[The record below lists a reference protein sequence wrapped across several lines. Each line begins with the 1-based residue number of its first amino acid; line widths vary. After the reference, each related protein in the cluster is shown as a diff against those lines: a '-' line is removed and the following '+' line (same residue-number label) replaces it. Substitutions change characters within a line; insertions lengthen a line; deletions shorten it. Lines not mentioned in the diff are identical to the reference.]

1 MRELVFHQFLT
12 PDFYTTT
19 NKTSLYGTSGTGSRH
34 HTRRPD
40 EPKTKNQVKMHSSQN
55 QFEPRP
61 DSIHDRPSRKKTTP
75 VFSRTSSENL
85 FLVYKFEPRPDS
97 IHDHPSRKKTTPAFS
112 RTSSENLLLVYKL
125 YLSLQNTTCSFKLPV
140 SEMSKCAISNS
151 STSVPN
157 SEILRR
163 PIGRPH

>member
-75 VFSRTSSENL
+75 VFPGRVLRTF
-85 FLVYKFEPRPDS
+85 FLCTSLNQDPTRSTIILQGKRPLPPFPGRVLRTFFLCTS
-97 IHDHPSRKKTTPAFS
+97 CTCLYRTRHAVSNYQFLKCQNAQFRTPPHPSRIV
-112 RTSSENLLLVYKL
+112 RY
-125 YLSLQNTTCSFKLPV
+125 
-140 SEMSKCAISNS
+140 
-151 STSVPN
+151 
-157 SEILRR
+157 
-163 PIGRPH
+163 

>member
-1 MRELVFHQFLT
+1 MCYLHLFFFTCVTYACEKKMWGSPPPFLFDDQRQRLDNGT
-12 PDFYTTT
+12 SIANTIMFVSRNTTT
-19 NKTSLYGTSGTGSRH
+19 TTIVMLICSLVYQLIIEMTPPNRFQSLYGTSGTGSRH

-85 FLVYKFEPRPDS
+85 
-97 IHDHPSRKKTTPAFS
+97 
-112 RTSSENLLLVYKL
+112 LLVYKL
-125 YLSLQNTTCSFKLPV
+125 
-140 SEMSKCAISNS
+140 
-151 STSVPN
+151 
-157 SEILRR
+157 
-163 PIGRPH
+163 